1 MAVMMAD
8 VPVLARQISV
18 PEPAEAWSAL
28 GFDTDAFAVGGIRIV
43 PGAGELAVHAD
54 GLTTERPDGLPL
66 HRLSDRASHTG
77 LIRQTTHGNGARAV
91 DHVVALT
98 DSLARTTAALEGAG
112 FERRRVTG
120 PMAFFRFGPCILEL
134 VERGSAPALWGVV
147 FVVDDLDGVPGTG
160 EPRDAV
166 QPGRRIAT
174 VSREAG
180 LTTAVA
186 FMTPRPQ
193 PGRPA

>member
-8 VPVLARQISV
+8 VPVRARHISV
-18 PEPAEAWSAL
+18 PERAEAWAAL
-28 GFDTDAFAVGGIRIV
+28 GFDGDELTVGGIRIV
-43 PGAGELAVHAD
+43 PGADELAVGAE
-54 GLTTERPDGLPL
+54 GLAAERPDGLAIVTARAEPAEAAA
-66 HRLSDRASHTG
+66 HR
-77 LIRQTTHGNGARAV
+77 NGARVV

-112 FERRRVTG
+112 FELRRVSG
-120 PMAFFRFGPCILEL
+120 PMAFFRFGECILEL
-134 VERGSAPALWGVV
+134 VERGPGPALWGVV
-147 FVVDDLDGVPGTG
+147 FVADDLERLGPLVGG
-160 EPRDAV
+160 PRDAV
-166 QPGRRIAT
+166 QRGRRIAT

-193 PGRPA
+193 PGSAR

>member
-1 MAVMMAD
+1 MMAD
-8 VPVLARQISV
+8 VPVRARHISV
-18 PEPAEAWSAL
+18 PEPAEAWAAL
-28 GFDTDAFAVGGIRIV
+28 GFDVDAFTVGGVAIV
-43 PGAGELAVHAD
+43 PGADELAVGAA
-54 GLTTERPDGLPL
+54 GLARERPDGLPIL
-66 HRLSDRASHTG
+66 HADGDAG
-77 LIRQTTHGNGARAV
+77 PATHPNGARAV

-98 DSLARTTAALEGAG
+98 DSLPRTTGALEAAG
-112 FERRRVTG
+112 FELRRVAG

-134 VERGSAPALWGVV
+134 VERGKAPGLWGVV
-147 FVVDDLDGVPGTG
+147 FMVDELDGLPLTG

-174 VSREAG
+174 VGRAAG

-193 PGRPA
+193 PGGAG